1 MWLKSLLIVIFTIGV
16 SLQANGATTSC
27 KSLAFLGLN
36 LEKFRIIVPFVYLG
50 YCRAIDY
57 MFIKFY
63 MPIFYHIKHIHI
75 VVMLKFDLPLSPY
88 LVNIDE

>member
-1 MWLKSLLIVIFTIGV
+1 MWSRNLLIIIFTIGV
-16 SLQANGATTSC
+16 SLQANGASTSF
-27 KSLAFLGLN
+27 KSSTFLGLN
-36 LEKFRIIVPFVYLG
+36 LEKFRIIVAFVYLK

-75 VVMLKFDLPLSPY
+75 VVMLKFNIPLSPY
-88 LVNIDE
+88 LVNINE